1 MSATPAEY
9 AARELKIAAMATLG
23 HELPRRGKNGAS
35 ALPPKAAAI
44 ATERRGRFGQFLPRR
59 SLAGAAAIQPI
70 TDTKVACRRG
80 C

>member
-44 ATERRGRFGQFLPRR
+44 ATERRGRYGPLSAARIR
-59 SLAGAAAIQPI
+59 SKNVPFSPSDQHEVCHGPPN
-70 TDTKVACRRG
+70 
-80 C
+80 